1 MKLKFIPFLVALF
14 AFETGFAQ
22 DSAAVKK
29 PAVAKMK
36 AYKDIITAKATSK
49 NGLFKVHKVD
59 EKYYFEIPDTLL
71 SREYLF
77 TTRLSKVATGSPKF
91 GGEMMNA
98 MIVSFEKA
106 PNDKLFVR
114 AITNVAQSNPA
125 DIISRA
131 LKNATIDPIIMV
143 LDVKTRGTDGK
154 SSVIDMTDFFM
165 KDNMISGFN
174 AEAKKQLGTG
184 SPAAD
189 RSMLLSMD
197 AYPENIEIKSLKT
210 YSMGAAPAPAAGG
223 AADGPA
229 PAGAPSASVGV
240 TFEISNSVM
249 AMPKVPMQI
258 QAHDPRVGFYNGS
271 FQVFSD
277 AQQQVETNRFIVKNR
292 LEVKPQDMARYKA
305 GALVEPK
312 NPLIYYVDPATPK
325 QWVKYIIAGVNDWN
339 EAFKG
344 AGFKNAIV
352 AKEWPEN
359 DKSMSIDD
367 ARYRV
372 IRYFP
377 SVSPFVVAPRLSD
390 PRTGE
395 ILQAYIG
402 WSHSQVKSLHDWY
415 MIQAGA
421 ADPNGRTMKFSDE
434 LMGALIRAEISKNV
448 GLNLG
453 LRENLGSSS
462 TIPVAKLRDKKWLD
476 KNPYNHSI
484 MDMNPYNYVAQPE
497 DMISRNGLIPK
508 IGVYDKWAIKWGY
521 TYTGAKDFESDKKI
535 RLKWILDNVKPGSNL
550 WYATITQ
557 GTNPSD
563 PIDPSVQWVDL
574 SNDPIKAS
582 EYGVKNLKFAMA
594 NLLKWTYT
602 EGDTYYPTSD
612 LYYTLCDQF
621 SFLIRHVYS
630 NVGGVHTIIK
640 SIEEEGDV
648 YKPVPI
654 AIQKAA
660 VAFLNREVFNTPTWI
675 FDQNVLNKFSKPAKK
690 EQYQKM
696 QDNTLSYLI
705 SSNRLYRMN
714 SATMRYGTEQ
724 VYTVDN
730 LFTDLNNGLW
740 AELKSHKAVD
750 SYKRILQKA
759 AIGYMIKS
767 AQDGEKLPDLTKP
780 GSEELA
786 GTDVPVILRSHLNLI
801 MDQCNAAIP
810 AYKDQVMVAH
820 LKYISAKIAKYLDVE
835 KSK

>member
-29 PAVAKMK
+29 PVVAKLK

-59 EKYYFEIPDTLL
+59 EKYYFEIPDSLL
-71 SREYLF
+71 SREFLF

-114 AITNVAQSNPA
+114 AITNVAQSNPT

-131 LKNATIDPIIMV
+131 VRNATIEPIIMV
-143 LDVKTRGTDGK
+143 LDLKTRGTDNK

-174 AEAKKQLGTG
+174 AEAKKQMGTG
-184 SPAAD
+184 APAAD

-210 YSMGAAPAPAAGG
+210 YTIGAAPAAAAGP
-223 AADGPA
+223 DGPA
-229 PAGAPSASVGV
+229 APGAGPASSVGV

-249 AMPKVPMQI
+249 AMPKVPMSI
-258 QAHDPRVGFYNGS
+258 QVYDPRVGYYNGS
-271 FQVFSD
+271 YQVFSD
-277 AQQQVETNRFIVKNR
+277 AQQQVETNRFIVRNR

-305 GALVEPK
+305 GGLVEPK
-312 NPLIYYVDPATPK
+312 NPLVYYVDPATPK
-325 QWVKYIIAGVNDWN
+325 QWRQYIIAGVNDWN

-359 DKSMSIDD
+359 DKSMNIED

-402 WSHSQVKSLHDWY
+402 WSHSQVKTLHDWY

-421 ADPNGRTMKFSDE
+421 ADPNGRTMKFSNE
-434 LMGALIRAEISKNV
+434 LMGALIRAEISRNV
-448 GLNLG
+448 GFNLG

-462 TIPVAKLRDKKWLD
+462 TIPIAQLRDKKWLE
-476 KNPYNHSI
+476 KNPFNHSI
-484 MDMNPYNYVAQPE
+484 MDLNFYNYVAQPE

-535 RLKWILDNVKPGSNL
+535 RLKWILDNVKSGSKL
-550 WYATITQ
+550 WYGTITA

-563 PIDPSVQWVDL
+563 PFDPSVQWADL

-594 NLLKWTYT
+594 NLLKWADR
-602 EGDTYYPTSD
+602 EGDTYYTTSD

-630 NVGGVHTIIK
+630 NVGGVHTTIK
-640 SIEEEGDV
+640 SVEEDGDV
-648 YKPVPI
+648 FKPV
-654 AIQKAA
+654 AKATQKAA
-660 VAFLNREVFNTPTWI
+660 VAFMNREVFNTPTWI
-675 FDQNVLNKFSKPAKK
+675 FDPNILNKFSKPAKK

-696 QDNTLSYLI
+696 QDNALSYLI
-705 SSNRLYRMN
+705 HSPRLFRMN
-714 SATMRYGTEQ
+714 AATMRYGAEA

-740 AELKSHKAVD
+740 AEVKSHKAVD

-767 AQDGEKLPDLTKP
+767 AQDGEKLPDLSKP
-780 GSEELA
+780 GLEELA
-786 GTDVPVILRSHLNLI
+786 GTDVPVVLQSHLKLI

-820 LKYISAKIAKYLDVE
+820 LKYISARIAKYLDVE